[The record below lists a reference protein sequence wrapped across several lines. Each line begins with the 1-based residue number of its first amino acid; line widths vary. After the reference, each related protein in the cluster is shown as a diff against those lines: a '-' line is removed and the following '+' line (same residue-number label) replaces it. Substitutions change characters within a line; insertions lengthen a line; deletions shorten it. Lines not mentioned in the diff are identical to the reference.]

1 MRSTIS
7 LLAAL
12 LVMGTVTLAQPRR
25 PPRPQPRATTALTDA
40 AVTDADVTDADV
52 TDAAAA
58 PPDDGRARTA
68 PTCCC
73 RAWSHGWQYA
83 WRTEVE
89 CRGQN
94 GTCVSPD
101 HC

>member
-1 MRSTIS
+1 MRSTIT
-7 LLAAL
+7 LLASI
-12 LVMGTVTLAQPRR
+12 LVMSSIALAQPRR
-25 PPRPQPRATTALTDA
+25 RAPAAPTRDA
-40 AVTDADVTDADV
+40 AVAVDASTSPDADAG
-52 TDAAAA
+52 ASRPAEPA
-58 PPDDGRARTA
+58 A

-83 WRTEVE
+83 WRTESD
-89 CRGQN
+89 CGAQN

>member
-1 MRSTIS
+1 MRST
-7 LLAAL
+7 LTVLAAL
-12 LVMGTVTLAQPRR
+12 LVMGSASLAQPRR
-25 PPRPQPRATTALTDA
+25 PPRTVAARDAGVDASARDASTDA
-40 AVTDADVTDADV
+40 AVTDATTDA
-52 TDAAAA
+52 
-58 PPDDGRARTA
+58 PRPRSA

-89 CRGQN
+89 CGAQN
-94 GTCVSPD
+94 GSCVSPD